1 MKTLKELKGASHL
14 GKKEQ
19 EAIMGGKL
27 RCRYDDQ
34 GNLVCPAGM
43 ACVNGTCVFAPWE

>member
-19 EAIMGGKL
+19 EAIVGGKIN
-27 RCRYDDQ
+27 CRYDDL
-34 GNLVCPAGM
+34 GHVTCPSGM
-43 ACVNGTCVFAPWE
+43 ECVNGFCVF